1 MISIKIK
8 RMKRLKK
15 TLRMCS
21 LILFMLLAAAGIGIL
36 GVAPTLTKD
45 RKLFAYVEVRSE
57 NNEEK
62 NANSS
67 SKEQLNF

>member
-1 MISIKIK
+1 
-8 RMKRLKK
+8 MKRFKK
-15 TLRMCS
+15 ILRMCS

-36 GVAPTLTKD
+36 GVAPNLTKD
-45 RKLFAYVEVRSE
+45 RKLFADIEVRSE
-57 NNEEK
+57 DNEEK

>member
-1 MISIKIK
+1 
-8 RMKRLKK
+8 MKRFKK
-15 TLRMCS
+15 ILRICS

-45 RKLFAYVEVRSE
+45 RKLFADIEVRSE

-62 NANSS
+62 NADSS
-67 SKEQLNF
+67 STEQLNF